1 LTSGLQ
7 LISLLNA
14 DGELELSLVDAP
26 APRPGP
32 DEVVVR
38 VDAAPIN
45 PSDLW
50 LLLAGA
56 DVESAQLRGSAERPT
71 VVLRVPERAMPG
83 LAARVGQPM
92 PVGNEGAGVVVDAG
106 TSPAAQALSGK
117 TVAVFGGGMYAQ
129 VRCVGVDACVPLPDG
144 TPAEAGA
151 AAFVNPLTA
160 LCFLETM
167 RREGHRALVNT
178 AAASNLG
185 QMLVRLCAADGV
197 PLVNIVRSPD
207 QVRLLQELGARHVID
222 SSSPAFLRD
231 LTEAVFATGATIAFD
246 AIGGGKL
253 AGQILACM
261 EAAQGRSATSY
272 SRYGSAVHKQVYIYG
287 ALDPRPTEL
296 VRNFGLAWGVGGW
309 LVTPWM
315 QKIGA
320 EAAGGLRR
328 RVARELTTTFASRY
342 SHRVTLA
349 GALQLDN
356 LRAYAKRATGAK
368 FLITPNAP

>member
-1 LTSGLQ
+1 MTSGLQ

-253 AGQILACM
+253 VGQILACM

-368 FLITPNAP
+368 FLITPNAT